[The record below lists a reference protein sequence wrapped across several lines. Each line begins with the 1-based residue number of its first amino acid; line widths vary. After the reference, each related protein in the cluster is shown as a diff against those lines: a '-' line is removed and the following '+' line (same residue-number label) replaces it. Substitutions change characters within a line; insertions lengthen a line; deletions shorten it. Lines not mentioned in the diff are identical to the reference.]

1 MAHLE
6 IERRFLLRPYPLR
19 KFLRAHDI
27 VVKTARIE
35 QFYLPLQD
43 GQATRYRKK
52 DDLFF
57 MTVKRGHGLVR
68 EEEEREV
75 DSETFFSQ
83 LESRSGNMIKK
94 RRYTFEYGSSQYELD
109 QFSGH
114 LKGLVILEIE
124 FDDEKRALD
133 FVLPEVFTPL
143 LVSEVTD
150 DERFSNLGLSQTDVV
165 PSMSGGLK
173 VLPGD
178 STEMPS
184 SLKALSFEPYEKS
197 ADILKA
203 LIFIMLQP
211 VMIDRDAILRGDDDP
226 EHLHRFRIALR
237 RLRVLLTACDPCL
250 ETTWSTTHK
259 HRLRTLFAETNDKRD
274 IDVYLERMPYYRSLL
289 DDAMQDGLDQ
299 LERYLRSK
307 EYLLHERLFLFMESD
322 ALTSE
327 IAELSDFCHRDDEQA
342 LTFQSS
348 APIILISRR
357 VIKKLVAVIVEEGKR
372 VSLESASS
380 HYHALRIQFKKLR
393 YLSEFTRP
401 LYDPEVYASVITEI
415 RAIQDILGEHQDLEA
430 QRLHLNT
437 FAVVPQLDQKKTR
450 KAIKALMKS
459 MKRIEKEKRVLFQKA
474 FVRFVKERPV
484 KRLLDSS
491 FVLKSTDGSSS

>member
-6 IERRFLLRPYPLR
+6 IERRFLLRPYPLK

-27 VVKTARIE
+27 AVKTARIE
-35 QFYLPLQD
+35 EFYLPLED
-43 GQATRYRKK
+43 GHAMRYYRKQ

-57 MTVKRGHGLVR
+57 MTVRRGHGLVR

-83 LESRSGNMIKK
+83 LESRRGNMIKK
-94 RRYTFEYGSSQYELD
+94 RRYTFEYGSSKYDLD

-114 LKGLVILEIE
+114 LKGLVILEIVFE
-124 FDDEKRALD
+124 DEKRALD

-150 DERFSNLGLSQTDVV
+150 EERFSDLGLSKTDVV

-173 VLPGD
+173 VLPDD
-178 STEMPS
+178 SAEMPS
-184 SLKALSFEPYEKS
+184 SLKALSFAPYEKS

-211 VMIDRDAILRGDDDP
+211 VMIDRDALLRGDDDP
-226 EHLHRFRIALR
+226 EHLHRFRVAIR

-259 HRLRTLFAETNDKRD
+259 HRLKALFAETNDKRD

-289 DDAMQDGLDQ
+289 DDTMQDGLDQ

-307 EYLLHERLFLFMESD
+307 EYLLQERLFLFMESD
-322 ALTSE
+322 VLTSE
-327 IAELSDFCHRDDEQA
+327 ITELSDFCHRDDEQA

-357 VIKKLVAVIVEEGKR
+357 VIKKLVAVIVEEGRR

-401 LYDPEVYASVITEI
+401 LYDPEVYALVITEI
-415 RAIQDILGEHQDLEA
+415 KAIQDILGEHQDLEA

-437 FAVVPQLDQKKTR
+437 FAVVPQLDQKKPR

-459 MKRIEKEKRVLFQKA
+459 MKKIEKEKRVLFQKA
-474 FVRFVKERPV
+474 FAKFVKEKPV

-491 FVLKSTDGSSS
+491 FVLKSS